1 MGRAEVRREP
11 PAAARGRVQLVD
23 WYDYPALF
31 ELAFADETGPEVAF
45 LCELFARYARR
56 PVRHVL
62 EAACGG
68 GRLLA
73 GLAARGYRVA
83 GFDRNLQMLDYAR
96 RRMRRSA
103 ISARLFPADMADFTP
118 PRRFDVVCNTF
129 NSFRHLL
136 TEADAVSHL
145 RCASAALAPGGL
157 LVLGLHLLPP
167 DASDD
172 SCERWTAQRG
182 RTSLCATL
190 RVVAANRRARWE
202 RLRVSLRVSRPAG
215 LLRLRSE
222 FTLRTYSARQ
232 MRRLLSNVPELELCA
247 TYDFCYELDRP
258 LKLTDEL
265 SDVVLVLRRR
275 DD

>member
-1 MGRAEVRREP
+1 MARASVRRAP
-11 PAAARGRVQLVD
+11 QPAARRGPLLVD

-45 LCELFARYARR
+45 LSEVFARFARR

-73 GLAARGYRVA
+73 GLAARGYRAA
-83 GFDRNLQMLDYAR
+83 GFDRHPQMLAYAAR
-96 RRMRRSA
+96 RLRRRA
-103 ISARLFPADMADFTP
+103 LAARVFSADMANFAA
-118 PRRFDVVCNTF
+118 PRRYDAICNTF

-136 TEADAVSHL
+136 TEEAALSHL
-145 RCASAALAPGGL
+145 RCVSAALQPDGL
-157 LVLGLHLLPP
+157 FILGLHLLPP
-167 DASDD
+167 DASDE

-202 RLRVSLRVSRPAG
+202 RLRISLRVQRPAG

-222 FTLRTYSARQ
+222 FVLRTYSARQ
-232 MRRLLSNVPELELCA
+232 LRRLLAGVPELELCA

-258 LKLTDEL
+258 LRLTDDL
-265 SDVVLVLRRR
+265 SDVVLVLRKRG
-275 DD
+275 